1 MISPKKIVYNNRSNE
16 DFNLICDL
24 CFEGGD
30 DGETDSFLSRK
41 AVTTET
47 YNGSFRRGYDMKY
60 ENVLTPQITLMKKN
74 FEDFTF
80 EEQRAVLAWLTGR
93 RTTSYMD
100 VYMDEEPENLEDY
113 EPTYC
118 LLGGVTE
125 VKTYKLGNNRTVG
138 VIFTFESLYPYA
150 LSPLKKIKDHVCGTR
165 SYILPCKSDELEAL
179 VYPKITIT
187 HKSYTIPTSKNNIN
201 TKLIEKF
208 FYDNTYGTLITVL
221 NGKAVEISMS
231 NSESQ
236 KDAECE
242 PYYQKYYYIKDKK
255 ILVQIDKNDKGNYY
269 SKTITEY
276 FGTSVQV
283 SFLYNAPKMSKK
295 DALAK
300 ISKNTIFI
308 DSSDNN
314 YYFKYK
320 KSIKPINICTGLP
333 EATEDTENDFYY
345 DKLTRAIYKGK
356 KYKGIFS
363 GEYDYY
369 WSPIAY
375 QVNLNRS
382 IDMNVRGSDYDETIV
397 IDGANRVI
405 SSSNKSRIFGEGF
418 NWNWLSLRHGENT
431 IEVTGNCDITFEWRD
446 PIKIGQF

>member
-1 MISPKKIVYNNRSNE
+1 MISPKKIVYNNQSNE

-93 RTTSYMD
+93 RTSSYMD
-100 VYMDEEPENLEDY
+100 VYMDEEPENQEDY

-150 LSPLKKIKDHVCGTR
+150 LSPLRKIKGYVSGTK
-165 SYILPCKSDELEAL
+165 SYVLPCESDEIEAL

-187 HKSYTIPTSKNNIN
+187 HNTEIIPTYDAPDITAKTKLVEKFIYSELSSGANIIILNGDRVVIN
-201 TKLIEKF
+201 TVFSYEEK
-208 FYDNTYGTLITVL
+208 YEYNLRDENY
-221 NGKAVEISMS
+221 KA
-231 NSESQ
+231 
-236 KDAECE
+236 
-242 PYYQKYYYIKDKK
+242 YYYVADKK
-255 ILVQIDKNDKGNYY
+255 ILTQVDKDDKGNYFY
-269 SKTITEY
+269 KIIAEHIGAST
-276 FGTSVQV
+276 QV
-283 SFLYNAPKMSKK
+283 SLLYNAPKMSKK
-295 DALAK
+295 NALAK
-300 ISKNTIFI
+300 ISENTIFI

-320 KSIKPINICTGLP
+320 KSIKPINICTDLP
-333 EATEDTENDFYY
+333 EATEDTENNFYY
-345 DKLTRAIYKGK
+345 DKLARTIYKGK
-356 KYKGIFS
+356 KFKNIFS

-369 WSPIAY
+369 WMPIAY
-375 QVNLNRS
+375 QVNLNPS
-382 IDMNVRGSDYDETIV
+382 VDMNIRGGNQGETVV
-397 IDGANRVI
+397 IDGANRII

-418 NWNWLSLRHGENT
+418 NW
-431 IEVTGNCDITFEWRD
+431 
-446 PIKIGQF
+446 